1 MKWTIGER
9 YLQLGLRF
17 GRLQPE
23 LIDSYVG
30 PAELKAQVDAE
41 PPPRYEQIAEETAG
55 LEAEVA
61 ATEPDDARRAWLG
74 AQLSALAT
82 ACRWFAGEE
91 IAYPELVRRCHQ
103 VDAAIVPEERF
114 ASAHA
119 QLEDVLPGTGP
130 VHERFAAWR
139 ATQYVPRE
147 LIGPGLEAL
156 AAELRRR
163 TAAVVE
169 LPDGDRVDFEL
180 VTDKAWSGFADYLGD
195 LHTRVSIN
203 VDLPIPS
210 SRLFELVSHEVY
222 PGHHTEHLCKEPLLA
237 AGRTELAIYL
247 FTTPQS
253 VVAEGI
259 ATTAH
264 EALLGDDA
272 DHVAA
277 EILRPLGIPYDT
289 DTAAVVRAAQH
300 AMDSV
305 GPNLV
310 QQLAEGRIASEDAR
324 PYARRWLI
332 EPDDVVEKALRFYLD
347 DPWPPYGICYPAG
360 KALARRFVGGDPA
373 RFRRLLS
380 EQLTPEELAA

>member
-1 MKWTIGER
+1 MTQATGER
-9 YLQLGLRF
+9 YLELALRF
-17 GRLQPE
+17 ARLRPG

-30 PAELKAQVDAE
+30 PAELKARIDAE
-41 PPPRYEQIAEETAG
+41 PEPSYEALAEDAAQLG
-55 LEAEVA
+55 AEAA
-61 ATEPDDARRAWLG
+61 AEPDDTRRRWVA
-74 AQLSALAT
+74 AQLTALET
-82 ACRWFAGEE
+82 ACRWFGGEE
-91 IAYPELVRRCHQ
+91 IPYAELVRRCHQ
-103 VDAAIVPEERF
+103 VEAGIVPEEEF

-119 QLEDVLPGTGP
+119 RLEDALPGTGP

-139 ATQYVPRE
+139 ETQLVPPE
-147 LIGPGLEAL
+147 LIGPGLEAV

-169 LPDGDRVDFEL
+169 LPEGDRVDFEL
-180 VTDKAWSGFADYLGD
+180 VTDKTWSGFADYLGD

-210 SRLFELVSHEVY
+210 SQLFELVSHEVY

-237 AGRTELAIYL
+237 AGRSELAIFL
-247 FTTPQS
+247 FTTPQA

-264 EALLGDDA
+264 EALLGAEA

-277 EILRPLGIPYDT
+277 EILRPLGIPYDA
-289 DTAAVVRAAQH
+289 DTAAVIRGAQH
-300 AMDSV
+300 RMDSV

-310 QQLAEGRIASEDAR
+310 QQVAEGRIAREDAR

-332 EPDDVVEKALRFYLD
+332 EPDDVVDKALSFYLD
-347 DPWPPYGICYPAG
+347 DDWPPYGICYPAG
-360 KALARRFVGGDPA
+360 KALARRFVAGDPA

-380 EQLTPEELAA
+380 EQLTPEDLAD